1 MANLRLTLAVGDY
14 EHTRDLA
21 SGDVRAE
28 GIDLT
33 VLRTPIEE
41 LLLRYVRHSE
51 WQVSEMG
58 MGPFASLLSRGHKD
72 MVGIPVFTSRVF
84 RHTSLYLRSDAG
96 IQSPADLVGKRIG
109 VPEWAMTAVIY
120 VRAVLQHAYG
130 VDLRSIQWFQ
140 AGVNEAG
147 RVDKMNLKL
156 PGFSITPTPTRSLSE
171 MLLAGDLDAII
182 SARAPQPYLEG
193 HPRFKRAWS
202 DVFGEEVAYF
212 DATGVFPIM
221 HMIVLRRDAYEENRW
236 IAVNLTKAF
245 EEAKRRALHRI
256 KDSAVSHFP
265 IPWLSHHVAL
275 AQAHVGADFWPYGI
289 EPNRKTLDAYCQW
302 CYEQDVCERRLAVE
316 EFFAPEVL
324 TVSRI

>member
-1 MANLRLTLAVGDY
+1 MANIHLTLAVGDY

-21 SGDVRAE
+21 CGDVRAE

-41 LLLRYVRHSE
+41 LLLRYVRHGE

-58 MGPFASLLSRGHKD
+58 MGPFVSLLSRGHKD

-84 RHTSLYLRSDAG
+84 RQTSLYLRADAG
-96 IQSPADLVGKRIG
+96 IQSPADLAGRRIG

-120 VRAVLQHAYG
+120 VRALLQHAHS
-130 VDLRSIQWFQ
+130 VDLKSIKWFQ

-147 RVDKMNLKL
+147 RVDKMNLRL
-156 PGFSITPTPTRSLSE
+156 PGYSITPMPARSLSE
-171 MLLAGDLDAII
+171 MLVAGDLDAVI
-182 SARAPQPYLEG
+182 SARAPQPYVEG
-193 HPRFKRAWS
+193 HRDIKRAWT
-202 DVFGEEVAYF
+202 DVFKEEVAYF

-221 HMIVLRRDAYEENRW
+221 HMIVLRRDAYEKNRW
-236 IAVNLTKAF
+236 IAANLTKAF

-265 IPWLSHHVAL
+265 IPWLSHHVGL
-275 AQAHVGADFWPYGI
+275 VQAHIGADFWPYGL
-289 EPNRKTLDAYCQW
+289 ELNRTTLDAFCQW

-316 EFFAPEVL
+316 ELFAPEVL
-324 TVSRI
+324 TVSRV